1 MPVPV
6 YLGKVL
12 ELQSVSNQADQ
23 SYLTIKISS
32 EQEPG
37 TEVLWKIDNTTAD
50 HLQAIFEQELDPDA
64 VNKYR
69 LSFYTARD
77 SANSCYV
84 SYLTRTYCEQSE
96 RIYFTCSEQYVHDLQ
111 SIRTNESIDGLEFL
125 TPLPE
130 TAPEPDSSKSENARP
145 YLSNRGLIWSAIVLM
160 SIIILML
167 IGSAVPAFSY
177 KMASGIDADTQLVG
191 GMTKTVD
198 SIEGLTSEIGSITA
212 VNPQFQAPA
221 AEQKIAKAVD
231 APARPANE
239 PVVSFVELNDTLN
252 FSIARGHVALT
263 FDDGPSKFTEKIA
276 DVLKEYRV
284 GGTFFFIGENV
295 EKYPESV
302 QYVKEHGY
310 SIGSHSMH
318 HLELTKLSKAK
329 QKYEIT
335 QPNEMIEKLTG
346 EPVVLF
352 RPPYGAK
359 NKALVDYINNTNHK
373 MVLWDIDTLDW
384 KSRNADKIYQSIQN
398 AQPDGSI
405 ILMHETKATLEAL
418 PRIIKYLQEQ
428 KLDMVS
434 LR

>member
-1 MPVPV
+1 
-6 YLGKVL
+6 
-12 ELQSVSNQADQ
+12 
-23 SYLTIKISS
+23 
-32 EQEPG
+32 
-37 TEVLWKIDNTTAD
+37 
-50 HLQAIFEQELDPDA
+50 
-64 VNKYR
+64 
-69 LSFYTARD
+69 
-77 SANSCYV
+77 
-84 SYLTRTYCEQSE
+84 
-96 RIYFTCSEQYVHDLQ
+96 
-111 SIRTNESIDGLEFL
+111 
-125 TPLPE
+125 
-130 TAPEPDSSKSENARP
+130 
-145 YLSNRGLIWSAIVLM
+145 
-160 SIIILML
+160 
-167 IGSAVPAFSY
+167 
-177 KMASGIDADTQLVG
+177 
-191 GMTKTVD
+191 MTKTVD

-252 FSIARGHVALT
+252 FSIPKGHVALT

-418 PRIIKYLQEQ
+418 PRIIKYLQDQ